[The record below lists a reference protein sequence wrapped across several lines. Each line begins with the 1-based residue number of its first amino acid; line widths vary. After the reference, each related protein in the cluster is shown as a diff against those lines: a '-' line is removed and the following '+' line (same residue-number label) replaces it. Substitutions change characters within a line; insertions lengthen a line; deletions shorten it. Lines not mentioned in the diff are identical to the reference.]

1 MTGDTLPAVAVT
13 GLHRGESPQ
22 PGGAVAESLR
32 IRFPALRIIG
42 LCYDPMESGIYSTG
56 ADRLDAARLMPFPG
70 TGTGALM
77 QRLGGIVAQDGIG
90 AIIPCLDSELQNYAA
105 VADELATQ
113 GVRMILPEPAA
124 LQRRDKAQLAVL
136 CRTLGI
142 ATPRTAE
149 ASDPVTLA
157 GHAARIGYP
166 CYVKGRLYDARRVTT
181 LAELH
186 AAFHD
191 IFAVWGGPV
200 LVQEAVEG
208 EEYDI
213 AGIGDGKGGLEAF
226 CTIRKLLRSR
236 LGKGFAGVVLD
247 NPGLERI
254 ARRIVAELRWD
265 GPFELEFIRPPG
277 GEPLLMEMNPR
288 FPAWISF
295 PAKIGCNMP
304 AAMLERLLGLPRTPL
319 PRCEAG
325 KMFFRHCADIV
336 GDVATL
342 AMLSADQADGAAP

>member
-1 MTGDTLPAVAVT
+1 MTGDAPPAVAVA

-32 IRFPALRIIG
+32 LRFPALRVIG
-42 LCYDPMESGIYSTG
+42 LCYDPMESGIYSPG
-56 ADRLDAARLMPFPG
+56 PDRLDAARLVPFPG
-70 TGTGALM
+70 AGSAALL
-77 QRLGGIVAQDGIG
+77 QRLQGFVARDGIG

-105 VADELATQ
+105 IAGDLAAL
-113 GVRMILPEPAA
+113 GIRMVLPAA
-124 LQRRDKAQLAVL
+124 APLERRDKARLPEL
-136 CRTLGI
+136 CRALGI

-149 ASDPVTLA
+149 ASDAAALA
-157 GHAARIGYP
+157 VHAARIGYP

-181 LAELH
+181 EAELH

-200 LVQEAVEG
+200 LVQEAVTG

-213 AGIGDGKGGLEAF
+213 AGIGDGQGGLEAF

-236 LGKGFAGVVLD
+236 LGKGFGGIVLD
-247 NPGLERI
+247 NPLLERM
-254 ARRIVAELRWD
+254 ARRIVATLRWD
-265 GPFELEFIRPPG
+265 GPFELEFVRPPG
-277 GEPLLMEMNPR
+277 GRPMLMEMNPR

-319 PRCEAG
+319 PRCAAG
-325 KMFFRHCADIV
+325 KMFFRHCADVV
-336 GDVATL
+336 GDIATL
-342 AMLSADQADGAAP
+342 ASLSEGGDAP